1 MLLTIWFEL
10 TILTTHRRFPRKS
23 ADLTKNLTKNKF
35 GRIWEKNMFFET
47 FGTCWCRFLLLF
59 SAQPNGNDV
68 FPTKKWSSEVR
79 APWLNLEIRPGGQTH
94 QIFTIF
100 GDLVSLPLLGNTRR
114 FPVSG
119 PLFDRE
125 KMDYHSA
132 GRKNAAPFREPHH
145 GKCES

>member
-1 MLLTIWFEL
+1 MVMTF
-10 TILTTHRRFPRKS
+10 FQRKI
-23 ADLTKNLTKNKF
+23 DPV
-35 GRIWEKNMFFET
+35 
-47 FGTCWCRFLLLF
+47 
-59 SAQPNGNDV
+59 Q
-68 FPTKKWSSEVR
+68 VR

-132 GRKNAAPFREPHH
+132 GRKNAAPFRDPNH